1 MTEVAPWSMTE
12 DGEWILNEPYRTMVN
27 EAKVKAA
34 AVWQAEI
41 CSYLSSRTKYTTE
54 ALTNE
59 FVRRSLATSDEE
71 SKYKVVGV
79 VDSFI
84 IEALEGSL

>member
-12 DGEWILNEPYRTMVN
+12 DGEWILNEPYKTIVD
-27 EAKVKAA
+27 EAKKKASVA
-34 AVWQAEI
+34 WQAEI
-41 CSYLSSRTKYTTE
+41 CSYLSSKTNYTAE
-54 ALTNE
+54 QLVSE
-59 FVRRSLATSDEE
+59 FVRRSLETTDEE
-71 SKYKVVGV
+71 SKYKIVGV